1 MLQVYACGVG
11 HPLSMHHE
19 TIMWACYLTR
29 VLLHAYYN
37 YGIAPLCK
45 TLLGCYRGD
54 KSYMLITPL
63 YLSSETSSLYTLC
76 NTRSDGLTSFF
87 QIHAGI
93 RLVMFHCFHFFFAFP
108 MQNISRSRDTDISI
122 FQTLPSLPLRSLAE
136 QGVGGGRLLLLVNK
150 SVGSSFWTVLH
161 ICVEA
166 ISINA

>member
-1 MLQVYACGVG
+1 MSPGTHTTC
-11 HPLSMHHE
+11 
-19 TIMWACYLTR
+19 
-29 VLLHAYYN
+29 
-37 YGIAPLCK
+37 
-45 TLLGCYRGD
+45 LGCLPGFRNPHLVS
-54 KSYMLITPL
+54 KQNILFSIFIL
-63 YLSSETSSLYTLC
+63 TSSLYTLC

-122 FQTLPSLPLRSLAE
+122 FQTLPSLPLRSL
-136 QGVGGGRLLLLVNK
+136 GGGGGRLLLLVNK

-161 ICVEA
+161 ICVES